1 MEQEVYESY
10 VGGYKWRSSDKIYY
24 KLTGR
29 KINSKYFPT
38 ISVSVSYLPDLI
50 PNKNLFGLFWS
61 TPTFKDT
68 DCQYL
73 FHVYDEYDIDFVIS
87 TSSGNTVESMANV
100 IKRYNQESKKKIK
113 AILLVPEISSFKVS
127 KNAIENNPYVYYIVL
142 KNSTLDSIREFA
154 NKLKEKLLERFNVI
168 LADANLKT
176 AAYSQVG
183 FVLDQMNLLN
193 DDICFVQTVSGG
205 VCPAGVIEYASFYNI
220 NPELLVVQ
228 PFNSKT
234 TPIIDAL
241 NEHSLGHN
249 PFEIFKKWNYKTSNI
264 ETTLGS
270 TKPLYAIEKFIQ
282 WRENGGKVLAAKIS
296 QKELCNQ
303 KNIVLKLLVD
313 AGIYPTIDLALKFFE
328 LEKSGII
335 AFIGAIKSAK
345 EITSNNIIVNFT
357 GRYPEKSSILPS
369 SATPHVLY
377 DPDQGIEQLIKMLNI

>member
-10 VGGYKWRSSDKIYY
+10 IGGYKWRSSDKIYY

-38 ISVSVSYLPDLI
+38 IPVSVSYLPDLI

-73 FHVYDEYDIDFVIS
+73 FHVYDEYDIDIVIS

-154 NKLKEKLLERFNVI
+154 SKLKEKLLERFNVI

-183 FVLDQMNLLN
+183 FVLDHMNLLN
-193 DDICFVQTVSGG
+193 DDVCFVQTVSGG
-205 VCPAGVIEYASFYNI
+205 VCPAGVIEYASLYDI
-220 NPELLVVQ
+220 NPEFLVVQ
-228 PFNSKT
+228 PFDSKT

-241 NEHSLGHN
+241 NEHSVGHD
-249 PFEIFKKWNYKTSNI
+249 PFEIFKKQNYETSNI

-282 WRENGGKVLAAKIS
+282 WREHGGKVLAAKIS
-296 QKELCNQ
+296 QEELCNQ
-303 KNIVLKLLVD
+303 KNKVLKLLVD
-313 AGIYPTIDLALKFFE
+313 VGIYPTIDLALKFFE

-345 EITSNNIIVNFT
+345 KINSNNIIVNFT
-357 GRYPEKSSILPS
+357 GRYPEKNSFFPS
-369 SATPHVLY
+369 SATPHILY
-377 DPDQGIEQLIKMLNI
+377 NPEQGIEHLITMLNI

>member
-29 KINSKYFPT
+29 KINSKYFP
-38 ISVSVSYLPDLI
+38 IIPISVSYLPDLI
-50 PNKNLFGLFWS
+50 PNKKLLGLFWS

-73 FHVYDEYDIDFVIS
+73 FHVYDEYDVDFVIS

-100 IKRYNQESKKKIK
+100 IKRYNQESNKKIK
-113 AILLVPEISSFKVS
+113 AILLVPEISSYKVS

-193 DDICFVQTVSGG
+193 DEVCFVQTVSGG

-220 NPELLVVQ
+220 NPEFLVIQ
-228 PFNSKT
+228 PFDSKT

-241 NEHSLGHN
+241 HEHSLGHD
-249 PFEIFKKWNYKTSNI
+249 PFEIFKKWNYETPNI

-270 TKPLYAIEKFIQ
+270 TKPLYAIENFIK
-282 WRENGGKVLAAKIS
+282 WREHGGTVLGAKIS
-296 QKELCNQ
+296 KEELYNQ
-303 KNIVLKLLVD
+303 KTLILKTLVD
-313 AGIYPTIDLALKFFE
+313 AGVYTTNDQALKFFE
-328 LEKSGII
+328 LEKSGIM

-345 EITSNNIIVNFT
+345 EIRSNNIIVNFT
-357 GRYPEKSSILPS
+357 GRYPEKPSTLPS

-377 DPDQGIEQLIKMLNI
+377 NPDHGIEQLIKILNI